1 VINRIWTGHRALA
14 IAVGAIAVVAILVA
28 SLLLAAMPGGTGQAT
43 QTPTATASPTASP
56 TAVPTPSPTATP
68 TPEPT
73 PTPTDTPVP
82 TPESLPPDWAYA
94 DLDGVAAPATLAHRL
109 PLAIMIDDHQLARPQ
124 SGISSASI
132 VYRAPVEG
140 DADRYMYVFQ
150 EGTAT
155 DIGPV
160 RSARPYYVYWAD
172 EYKALFGHYGG
183 DAQSLLKIIPAN
195 AKYIYNMDA
204 LNAGSCPYHRITT
217 RPGPHNAYTNSAAL
231 IACLPKRGYPS
242 TFQNLPTRPFKDDLP
257 FDARP
262 ASQTISIAYPSGA
275 VGYQYDIGSDAY
287 VRLIGGKPEIDPAN
301 RQYVF
306 ARSIV
311 VMYQVDTIDPHSEPG
326 HARPD
331 VINVGSGKAIVFQE
345 GTAIIGTWKKTSTTA
360 LTRFYDSTGNEIELV
375 RGEIFIQ
382 SVPPTW
388 AVTIK

>member
-14 IAVGAIAVVAILVA
+14 IAVGAIAVVTILVA
-28 SLLLAAMPGGTGQAT
+28 SILLVAMPGGAAQAT
-43 QTPTATASPTASP
+43 PTVTASASPTAEPSPTPTATP
-56 TAVPTPSPTATP
+56 TP

-82 TPESLPPDWAYA
+82 TPPPLPEGWAYS
-94 DLDGVAAPATLAHRL
+94 DLDGVLVPEALAHRL

-132 VYRAPVEG
+132 VYQAPVEG

-150 EGTAT
+150 EVTAT

-172 EYKALFGHYGG
+172 EYKAIFGHYGG
-183 DAQSLLKIIPAN
+183 DAQSLTKIIPAN
-195 AKYIYNMDA
+195 AKNIYNMDA
-204 LNAGSCPYHRITT
+204 LNAGGCPYHRITT

-231 IACLPKRGYPS
+231 IACLPKRGYPL

-257 FDARP
+257 FAERP
-262 ASQTISIAYPSGA
+262 ASQVISIAYPSGA

-287 VRLIGGKPEIDPAN
+287 VRLIGGKLQIDPAN
-301 RQYVF
+301 KQNVF

-311 VMYQVDTIDPHSEPG
+311 VMYQTDTVDPHSEPG
-326 HARPD
+326 HARPA
-331 VINVGSGKAIVFQE
+331 VGNVGSGKAIVFQE
-345 GTAIIGTWKKTSTTA
+345 GSAIAATWKKPSTTD
-360 LTRFYDSTGNEIELV
+360 LTRFYDSSGNEIALV
-375 RGEIFIQ
+375 RGEIFMQ

-388 AVTIK
+388 AVTVK

>member
-195 AKYIYNMDA
+195 AKYIYNEDA
-204 LNAGSCPYHRITT
+204 LYQGSCPYHRITT
-217 RPGPHNAYTNSAAL
+217 RVSPHNAYTNTAILITCAA
-231 IACLPKRGYPS
+231 KRGYPA
-242 TFQNLPTRPFKDDLP
+242 TYQKLPTRPFKDDMSII
-257 FDARP
+257 DRP
-262 ASQTISIAYPSGA
+262 NAQMVNIPYRTGT
-275 VGYQYDIGSDAY
+275 VGYQYNFLTDDY
-287 VRLIGGKPEIDPAN
+287 TRFQDGKPEIDPAN
-301 RQYVF
+301 GNNVYARTIVVLFQYV
-306 ARSIV
+306 
-311 VMYQVDTIDPHSEPG
+311 TTDPLSEPG
-326 HARPD
+326 HIRPW
-331 VINVGSGKAIVFQE
+331 VNSVGSGQATVFMEGQAI
-345 GTAIIGTWKKTSTTA
+345 AATWKKTSNTA
-360 LTRFYDSTGNEIELV
+360 LTRLYDKSGKEIPFV
-375 RGEIFIQ
+375 RGKIFMQ
-382 SVPPTW
+382 SVPPGT
-388 AVTIK
+388 AVTVS